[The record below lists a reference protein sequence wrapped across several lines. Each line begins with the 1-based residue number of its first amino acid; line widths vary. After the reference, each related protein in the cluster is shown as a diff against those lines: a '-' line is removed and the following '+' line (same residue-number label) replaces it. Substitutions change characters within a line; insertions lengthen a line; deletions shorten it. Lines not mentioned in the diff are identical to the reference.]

1 MHDTKVEDIK
11 DEATAI
17 RLAAELA
24 TKKATE
30 DLSTFSAGRT
40 SSSRQR
46 IKELLD
52 KQRVTDEARKT
63 DSSME
68 EKASQ
73 AFKPDYGKMLWV
85 FR

>member
-1 MHDTKVEDIK
+1 MDTTDDIK

-17 RLAAELA
+17 RLSAEMA

-30 DLSTFSAGRT
+30 DLSTYSGGRT

-46 IKELLD
+46 IRELLD
-52 KQRVTDEARKT
+52 KQRVIDEARNDSNT
-63 DSSME
+63 DS
-68 EKASQ
+68 KAPA
-73 AFKPDYGKMLWV
+73 AFKSDYGKMLWV

>member
-1 MHDTKVEDIK
+1 MDPTDDIK

-17 RLAAELA
+17 RLSAEMA

-30 DLSTFSAGRT
+30 DLSTYGGGRP

-46 IKELLD
+46 IRELLD
-52 KQRVTDEARKT
+52 KQRVADEARK
-63 DSSME
+63 DNNIDD
-68 EKASQ
+68 KAPAAS
-73 AFKPDYGKMLWV
+73 KSDHGKMLWV